1 MQRRTV
7 LSTLVSTGTVGV
19 ALPTSKVVWA
29 QAFVAAAL
37 QPQKFDAVTRQ
48 LRFAL
53 TLSNPQSNALYNQTL
68 WMYMPVK
75 RSSVQDMLTVD
86 TKASHEL
93 HTDALGHSLLK
104 IQLAELAPLAQRIV
118 SVTVRISLHSPSR
131 PIDLGDAKDWL
142 QTEAH
147 TEVSDSRMQAQAL
160 QLKGI
165 SPFQTARNIY
175 DWVASNI
182 AYAGYIA
189 DDLGALYALT
199 ERKGDCTEYAFL
211 AVALARA
218 NQIPARMVGGYVTDR
233 DTTPRADEYHNWAE
247 LYLDGVWQI
256 VDAQKKNWLMP
267 CEQYIAFRYYRGV
280 AINPA
285 GSAHRY
291 KIDGEMQV
299 RI

>member
-29 QAFVAAAL
+29 QTFVAAVL
-37 QPQKFDAVTRQ
+37 PPQKFDAVTRQ

-75 RSSVQDMLTVD
+75 RSSAQDMLTVD
-86 TKASHEL
+86 TKAPHEL
-93 HTDALGHSLLK
+93 HMDALGHSLLK
-104 IQLAELAPLAQRIV
+104 IQLAELAPLTQRIF
-118 SVTVRISLHSPSR
+118 SVTVRISLHSPPR
-131 PIDLGDAKDWL
+131 PIELGDAKDWL
-142 QTEAH
+142 QTEAY
-147 TEVSDSRMQAQAL
+147 TEVSDNRMQAHAL

-165 SPFQTARNIY
+165 SSSQTARNIY

-211 AVALARA
+211 VVALARA

-267 CEQYIAFRYYRGV
+267 SEQYIAFRYYRGA
-280 AINPA
+280 AINPV

-291 KIDGEMQV
+291 KIIGDMQV